1 MPCDISGE
9 SQCTAFLTSF
19 FIYLKKE
26 KTGLLTGVGKTV
38 HFTESSRIRGPFGAL
53 YLRIEGSGSHPR
65 THLLPLVMDIVW
77 GGKIQKLCN
86 TSHPYVYSC
95 VATFFLK
102 KKVQAIP
109 NIKESFKMHKFP
121 SFCLSSSSSTRLF
134 QNEPLELF
142 YFQHY
147 LFN

>member
-38 HFTESSRIRGPFGAL
+38 HFNESSRIRGPFGAL

-95 VATFFLK
+95 VATFFFK
-102 KKVQAIP
+102 KCRQSQISR
-109 NIKESFKMHKFP
+109 N
-121 SFCLSSSSSTRLF
+121 LSKCINFLASASLPQVPPDFSRMSL
-134 QNEPLELF
+134 
-142 YFQHY
+142 
-147 LFN
+147 